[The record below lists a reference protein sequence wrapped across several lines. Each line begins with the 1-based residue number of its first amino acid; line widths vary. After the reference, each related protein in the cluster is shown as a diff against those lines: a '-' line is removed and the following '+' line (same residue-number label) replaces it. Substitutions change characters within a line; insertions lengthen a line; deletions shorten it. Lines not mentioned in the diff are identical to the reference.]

1 MSATCRVDA
10 KGKVFTP
17 RITKQPIRVLVQ
29 SGNQAIVGTAY
40 VRTENRLLDEL
51 NDPMNRFLALTD
63 VRVYGQG
70 SEMLLYTTSFL
81 ALNKDHIV
89 AVVPVEEL
97 PHEQCLGIWMSTL
110 RAALRNGREEGNE
123 LR

>member
-1 MSATCRVDA
+1 MSTACRVDA
-10 KGKVFTP
+10 KGKVFTT

-29 SGNQAIVGTAY
+29 SGNQAFVGTAY

-51 NDPMNRFLALTD
+51 NDPANRFLALTD

-70 SEMLLYTTSFL
+70 SETLLYTASFL

-89 AVVPVEEL
+89 AIVPLEEL
-97 PHEQCLGIWMSTL
+97 PREQGLGVWMSSLKTVL
-110 RAALRNGREEGNE
+110 RECQEEDDE
-123 LR
+123 YR